1 MGDCRDDTTPTLS
14 KKNIMDDLKRYIIKD
29 GERQKYT
36 TVNSDKSD
44 DTYLVNSM
52 VAEGYKL
59 KNVTPIIFDRLALDG
74 ATCFGATC
82 FGYTYWFEDIREDM
96 FTESEVEDM
105 INELKSEVEDMIN
118 DLK

>member
-1 MGDCRDDTTPTLS
+1 
-14 KKNIMDDLKRYIIKD
+14 MDDLKRYIIKD

-59 KNVTPIIFDRLALDG
+59 KNVTPIFFNELSG
-74 ATCFGATC
+74 TSC

-105 INELKSEVEDMIN
+105 IN